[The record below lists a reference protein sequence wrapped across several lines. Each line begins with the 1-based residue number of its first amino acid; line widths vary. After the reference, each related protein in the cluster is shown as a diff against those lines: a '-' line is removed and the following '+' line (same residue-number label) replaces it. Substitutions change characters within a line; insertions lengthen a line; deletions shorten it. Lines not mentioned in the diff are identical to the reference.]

1 MPKHIC
7 LSLYIYV
14 TLDNRYGFAISI
26 GNTKIHVA
34 TLTCL
39 EWHTMLNI
47 GNATFGYMAL
57 ILVKQYHGTYA
68 CFFLFHVSDD
78 RALCKPGCASLVVI
92 HWYSWRFWWWLVM
105 FVFTDLKW
113 PRVFRCSTP
122 SCNIFCLSK
131 PWEENFHQQCFFIS
145 YIEFRTIFF
154 IKLPC
159 LTAVLLVVNSIKH
172 AWVRGIVLDDVE
184 GLFIEVWTKWQT
196 TFSNA
201 FSRMKMF
208 EMVSNLIKICFW

>member
-1 MPKHIC
+1 MFYTRFLPPTDLKCAESSTYWQFFYYRPPGKFRWTSVNHFDKQREISLKC
-7 LSLYIYV
+7 DAKTYMSLSIYIYV

-122 SCNIFCLSK
+122 SCYHILIWSFGHICIIDWSFEGNCFEFFLSKGNIF
-131 PWEENFHQQCFFIS
+131 
-145 YIEFRTIFF
+145 
-154 IKLPC
+154 
-159 LTAVLLVVNSIKH
+159 VH
-172 AWVRGIVLDDVE
+172 AG
-184 GLFIEVWTKWQT
+184 KYH
-196 TFSNA
+196 
-201 FSRMKMF
+201 
-208 EMVSNLIKICFW
+208 